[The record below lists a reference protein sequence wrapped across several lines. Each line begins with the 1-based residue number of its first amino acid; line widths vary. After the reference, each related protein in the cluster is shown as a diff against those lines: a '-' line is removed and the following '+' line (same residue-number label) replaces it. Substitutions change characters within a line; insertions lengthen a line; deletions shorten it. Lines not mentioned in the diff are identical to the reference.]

1 MRVSKPFPNL
11 HETEHQ
17 QRMATC
23 QLAKFSQVLMT
34 FGPAKQ
40 CDDIARRNPAVVFPG
55 KDS

>member
-1 MRVSKPFPNL
+1 
-11 HETEHQ
+11 
-17 QRMATC
+17 MATC